1 MDKNNKWSLVGSVG
15 IGAGLGAGLMYLL
28 DPQGGRGRRAVA
40 RDKSVSAIKN
50 GGKAAAKTSRHLGN
64 KTKGLVSQAGSKLRR
79 SDLVNDGEA
88 LLKQVRRKIRR
99 TASHPMAVEVM
110 VQEGNVVLH
119 GLILASEV
127 EGLLAAIR
135 TIEGIAAIENQLQIH
150 ESAEDLAAYRN
161 GARRWVGPATRVL
174 TGGTGSALAY
184 AGLKRKDPLG
194 AALGAV
200 GLGLLAH
207 GLTNFDP
214 KRLTSRLSRSKNG
227 AKSGSTL
234 GAETLADLGQPEAS
248 QAESYEPAHEHT
260 HAHAFEPVGV

>member
-1 MDKNNKWSLVGSVG
+1 MDKNNKWTLVGSAGV
-15 IGAGLGAGLMYLL
+15 GAGLGAGLMYLL

-79 SDLVNDGEA
+79 GDLADEGEA

-99 TASHPMAVEVM
+99 TASHPMAVEVL
-110 VQEGNVVLH
+110 VQEGSVVLH

-127 EGLLAAIR
+127 EGLLAAIQ
-135 TIEGIAAIENQLQIH
+135 TIEGIAAVENQLEIH
-150 ESAEDLAAYRN
+150 ESAADLAAYRN
-161 GARRWVGPATRVL
+161 GAKRWVGPATRVL

-194 AALGAV
+194 AALGAL

-227 AKSGSTL
+227 RAFD
-234 GAETLADLGQPEAS
+234 AETLADLGQSEAS
-248 QAESYEPAHEHT
+248 QAESHEPAHDRS
-260 HAHAFEPVGV
+260 FEPIGV

>member
-1 MDKNNKWSLVGSVG
+1 MDKNNKWTLVGSAGV
-15 IGAGLGAGLMYLL
+15 GAGLGAGLMYLL

-79 SDLVNDGEA
+79 GDLADEGEA

-99 TASHPMAVEVM
+99 TASHPMAVEVV

-127 EGLLAAIR
+127 EGLLAAIQ
-135 TIEGIAAIENQLQIH
+135 TIEGIAAIENQLEIH

-161 GARRWVGPATRVL
+161 GAKRWVGPATRVL

-194 AALGAV
+194 AALGAL

-214 KRLTSRLSRSKNG
+214 KRLTSRLSRSSRG
-227 AKSGSTL
+227 AKGGSTL

-248 QAESYEPAHEHT
+248 QAESYEPAHDRS
-260 HAHAFEPVGV
+260 FEPIGV

>member
-1 MDKNNKWSLVGSVG
+1 MDKNNKWTLVGSAGV
-15 IGAGLGAGLMYLL
+15 GAGLGAGLMYLL

-40 RDKSVSAIKN
+40 RDKSVSALKN

-79 SDLVNDGEA
+79 SDLADEGEA

-99 TASHPMAVEVM
+99 TASHPMAVEVL

-127 EGLLAAIR
+127 EGLLAAIQ
-135 TIEGIAAIENQLQIH
+135 TIEGIAAIENQLEIH
-150 ESAEDLAAYRN
+150 ESTQDLAAYRN
-161 GARRWVGPATRVL
+161 GARRWVGPTTRVL

-194 AALGAV
+194 AALGAL

-227 AKSGSTL
+227 RAFD
-234 GAETLADLGQPEAS
+234 AETLADLGQSEAS
-248 QAESYEPAHEHT
+248 QAESHEPAYDRS
-260 HAHAFEPVGV
+260 FEPIGV

>member
-1 MDKNNKWSLVGSVG
+1 MDKNNKWSLVGSAG

-40 RDKSVSAIKN
+40 RDKSVSALKN

-64 KTKGLVSQAGSKLRR
+64 KTKGLVAQAGSKLRR
-79 SDLVNDGEA
+79 SDLANDGAA
-88 LLKQVRRKIRR
+88 LLKQVRRKVRR
-99 TASHPMAVEVM
+99 TASHPMAVEVV

-135 TIEGIAAIENQLQIH
+135 TIEGIAAIENQLEIH
-150 ESAEDLAAYRN
+150 ESTEDLAAYRN
-161 GARRWVGPATRVL
+161 GAKRWVEPATRVL

-234 GAETLADLGQPEAS
+234 GAETLADLGQPESART
-248 QAESYEPAHEHT
+248 ES
-260 HAHAFEPVGV
+260 FEPVGV

>member
-1 MDKNNKWSLVGSVG
+1 MDKNNKWTLVGSAGV
-15 IGAGLGAGLMYLL
+15 GAGLGAGLMYLL

-79 SDLVNDGEA
+79 GDLADEGEA

-99 TASHPMAVEVM
+99 TASHPMAVEVL
-110 VQEGNVVLH
+110 VKEGNVVLH

-127 EGLLAAIR
+127 EGLLAAIQ
-135 TIEGIAAIENQLQIH
+135 TIEGIAAVENQLEIH
-150 ESAEDLAAYRN
+150 ESAADLAAYRN
-161 GARRWVGPATRVL
+161 GAKRWVGPATRVL

-194 AALGAV
+194 AALGAL

-227 AKSGSTL
+227 RAFD
-234 GAETLADLGQPEAS
+234 AETLADLGQSEAS
-248 QAESYEPAHEHT
+248 QAESHEPAHDRS
-260 HAHAFEPVGV
+260 FEPIGV

>member
-1 MDKNNKWSLVGSVG
+1 MDKNNKWSLVGSAG

-40 RDKSVSAIKN
+40 RDKSVSALKN

-79 SDLVNDGEA
+79 GDLMEDGEA
-88 LLKQVRRKIRR
+88 LLKKVRRQVRRA
-99 TASHPMAVEVM
+99 ASHPLAVEVV
-110 VQEGNVVLH
+110 VQEGNVILH
-119 GLILASEV
+119 GLVLASEV

-135 TIEGIAAIENQLQIH
+135 TIEGIAAIENQLEIH

-161 GARRWVGPATRVL
+161 SAKRWVGPATRVL

-214 KRLTSRLSRSKNG
+214 KRLTSRLSRSRNG
-227 AKSGSTL
+227 AKNGSTL
-234 GAETLADLGQPEAS
+234 GAETLADLGQPEDS
-248 QAESYEPAHEHT
+248 QTESFESSHES
-260 HAHAFEPVGV
+260 AFEPVGV

>member
-1 MDKNNKWSLVGSVG
+1 MDKNNKWSLVGSAG

-79 SDLVNDGEA
+79 SDLMEDGEA

-99 TASHPMAVEVM
+99 TASHPMAVEVV

-135 TIEGIAAIENQLQIH
+135 TIEGIAAIENQLEIH

-194 AALGAV
+194 AALGAL

-227 AKSGSTL
+227 STL
-234 GAETLADLGQPEAS
+234 GAETLADLGQPEDS
-248 QAESYEPAHEHT
+248 QAESYEPAHDRS
-260 HAHAFEPVGV
+260 FEPIGV

>member
-1 MDKNNKWSLVGSVG
+1 MDKNNKWSLVGSAG

-64 KTKGLVSQAGSKLRR
+64 KTKGLVSQAGSKLRG
-79 SDLVNDGEA
+79 SDLMEDGEA

-99 TASHPMAVEVM
+99 TASHPMAVEV
-110 VQEGNVVLH
+110 VVREGNVVLH
-119 GLILASEV
+119 GLILASEL

-135 TIEGIAAIENQLQIH
+135 TIEGIAAIENQLEIH

-161 GARRWVGPATRVL
+161 SAKRWVGPATRVL

-194 AALGAV
+194 AALGAL

-227 AKSGSTL
+227 STL

-248 QAESYEPAHEHT
+248 QAESYEPAHD
-260 HAHAFEPVGV
+260 HAFEPVGV

>member
-1 MDKNNKWSLVGSVG
+1 MDKNNKWSLVGSAG

-64 KTKGLVSQAGSKLRR
+64 KTKGLVSQAGSKLRG
-79 SDLVNDGEA
+79 SDLLEDGEA

-99 TASHPMAVEVM
+99 TASHPMAVEV
-110 VQEGNVVLH
+110 VVREGNVVLH
-119 GLILASEV
+119 GLILASEL

-135 TIEGIAAIENQLQIH
+135 TIEGIAAIENQLEIH

-161 GARRWVGPATRVL
+161 GAKRWVGPATRVL

-194 AALGAV
+194 AALGAL

-227 AKSGSTL
+227 STL

-248 QAESYEPAHEHT
+248 QAESYEPVHDRS
-260 HAHAFEPVGV
+260 FEPIGV

>member
-1 MDKNNKWSLVGSVG
+1 MDKNNKWSLVGSAG

-40 RDKSVSAIKN
+40 RDKSVSALKN

-79 SDLVNDGEA
+79 GERDLSNDSEA
-88 LLKQVRRKIRR
+88 LLKQIRRQVRRA
-99 TASHPMAVEVM
+99 ASHPMAVEVV

-119 GLILASEV
+119 GLVLASEV
-127 EGLLAAIR
+127 EGLLAAIQ
-135 TIEGIAAIENQLQIH
+135 TIEGIAAIENQLEIH

-194 AALGAV
+194 AALGAL

-214 KRLTSRLSRSKNG
+214 KRLTSRLSRSKDG

-248 QAESYEPAHEHT
+248 QAESFGSAHEN
-260 HAHAFEPVGV
+260 AFEPVGV